1 MWEIHL
7 CKQILLY
14 PFWLYK
20 YFLRSD
26 SCLVLYLYC
35 LCQFRTKQVSLRLS
49 LGIFFFSACIFGVL
63 IVLTQVPICGV
74 VSCLN
79 VSNVTLSR
87 LRLGLADGVSSI
99 WGQITGT
106 QLGNISSGCS
116 VHWWSLQNWE
126 TLKMSHF
133 INQTKNTLFGFTFWM
148 PYQSTPQISLQKL
161 NIKDMLHSQWGV
173 WVWIESAW
181 NVFTTSPNL

>member
-1 MWEIHL
+1 MLWEIHL
-7 CKQILLY
+7 CN
-14 PFWLYK
+14 K
-20 YFLRSD
+20 YFYICFDFTNISWEVTVAWFCIFIVCVNLEQNRS
-26 SCLVLYLYC
+26 L
-35 LCQFRTKQVSLRLS
+35 SLRLS

-116 VHWWSLQNWE
+116 VHWWWLQNWE
-126 TLKMSHF
+126 TLKMSHS
-133 INQTKNTLFGFTFWM
+133 IHQTFFWQRKKYTFWM
-148 PYQSTPQISLQKL
+148 PAL
-161 NIKDMLHSQWGV
+161 NTTKF
-173 WVWIESAW
+173 SAETKYKRH
-181 NVFTTSPNL
+181 VT

>member
-1 MWEIHL
+1 MWEVHL
-7 CKQILLY
+7 CN
-14 PFWLYK
+14 K
-20 YFLRSD
+20 YFYICFDFTNISWEVTVAWFCIFIVCVNLEQNRS
-26 SCLVLYLYC
+26 L
-35 LCQFRTKQVSLRLS
+35 SLRLS

-116 VHWWSLQNWE
+116 VHWWWLQNWE
-126 TLKMSHF
+126 TLKMSHSIHQTF
-133 INQTKNTLFGFTFWM
+133 FLTTKKINFLDARTQHHKILCRN
-148 PYQSTPQISLQKL
+148 
-161 NIKDMLHSQWGV
+161 
-173 WVWIESAW
+173 
-181 NVFTTSPNL
+181 